1 MGGSDFHGIDPANE
15 RAPGAI
21 PFPRKHVD
29 IFLEHA
35 KKVWEVPLVNKLQS
49 MAELARAEARPQE
62 LLIWSEQEDL
72 ARRTVEALGL
82 GIEVITDENSAAD
95 AGDEGDEAVQPG
107 GHYRTIRIVC

>member
-1 MGGSDFHGIDPANE
+1 
-15 RAPGAI
+15 
-21 PFPRKHVD
+21 
-29 IFLEHA
+29 
-35 KKVWEVPLVNKLQS
+35 VWEVPLVNKLQS